1 MYVLQSITIKRIL
14 FFACAAVVLPTFLHA
29 QLVGGTIAGDVV
41 DPGNASVVGATVQIR
56 NEETGGVRQLIT
68 SQGGAFSA
76 PSIPVGTYSIT
87 VNREGFAPLKRTG
100 IALTVGQSIQ
110 LHLALTVGNVEQV
123 VTVVD
128 TPAAVD
134 TSTLQTQG
142 LVDERQVKELP
153 LNGRS
158 FDQLLQLN
166 PASVSYTTQR
176 SGGVGTSN
184 SSVGNMYSI
193 SGRRP
198 QDNLFLLNGIEYT
211 GASLINVTP
220 GGTSGQL
227 LGVEA
232 VREFNVVTDT
242 YGANYGKRTGA
253 QISIITASGSN
264 QIHGS
269 VYEFLR
275 NSALDARNYFDQ
287 AQIPEFQ
294 RNDFGAAFGGPL
306 RRDKLFGFA
315 NYEGYRQHLGLSDVT
330 FVPDAAARAATVASV
345 QQLLALWPVG
355 TKELGGGI
363 DEAFS
368 NPPQHVRE
376 DFGTT
381 RIDDNLSQKDLLFGV
396 YTVDDSDATTPS
408 ANPYSSIYERL
419 REQVVSAQEQHVFS
433 PSLLNTLRL
442 GYSRA
447 DFSFQ
452 SIVSG
457 GVPGWV
463 GNGPVGAVVISGST
477 ASNGASQITLA
488 GANTGSNN
496 LTARNL
502 FTVDDHI
509 YWTHRTHQIEAGVW
523 LQRLQSNDFLAQDQY
538 GQASFSTLGT
548 FEAGTVSKYTIVP
561 SPTELGWRSLF
572 GAGFIEDAWKAT
584 PRLEVRAG
592 FRFESSNGWNEA
604 QNRASNYG
612 FTDGVINT
620 TPTVGGSALSD
631 NRAKF
636 LPEPRVGFA
645 YDPFGKS
652 KTVIKG
658 SFGVHRALLDTL
670 DYRLDQTAPYNT
682 TLSYSNTTVSKLQ
695 ALSLASASGGL
706 VSPSN
711 VQPDIQTPTVL
722 AWTLKLE
729 QEIAPL
735 TTITVGYV
743 GSHGYHQ
750 ILSEDQNTPDS
761 VVCPAASCP
770 ASLPAGTVYYP
781 STTLANPKLANSTS
795 WASQGISNYNAL
807 EIDVKRQFGGGL
819 QLRGVY
825 TYSRNLDDGSAWNT
839 SVSSNTPAFV
849 SFPGNPKL
857 DYGLAATNISQA
869 AAINGTWEL
878 PVGRGHTVL
887 ANAAPI
893 AQDLL
898 GGWNVSGIATLQSGF
913 PFSPQLGY
921 NPTGNGDTRNP
932 ARPQLNPNFSG
943 SLYPRTAD
951 EWFNPNA
958 FVAPY
963 PGAFGNASRD
973 GLTGPGLTDVDLSFA
988 KTTTIH
994 ERLRTQFRAEYFNI
1008 LNHTNFTTPNPV
1020 VFSTGPTPAKPS
1032 TAAVL
1037 SPTAGVMT
1045 ATATTS
1051 RQLQFALKFLF

>member
-1 MYVLQSITIKRIL
+1 MQFLKYFSRIQFL
-14 FFACAAVVLPTFLHA
+14 ALSFLLLSSAAFVRG

-41 DPGNASVVGATVQIR
+41 DPHNAAVTGAQVLIR
-56 NEETGGVRQLIT
+56 NEETGGVRQLVT
-68 SQGGAFSA
+68 AGGGAFSA
-76 PSIPVGTYSIT
+76 PSIPVGVYSISVT
-87 VNREGFAPLKRTG
+87 QDGFAPLKRTG
-100 IALTVGQSIQ
+100 IVLTVGQSIQ
-110 LHLALTVGNVEQV
+110 LHLALTVGSVEQV

-128 TPAAVD
+128 TPASVD
-134 TSTLQTQG
+134 TSTLQSQG

-264 QIHGS
+264 ELHGS

-294 RNDFGAAFGGPL
+294 RNDFGAALGGPL
-306 RRDKLFGFA
+306 KRDKLFGFA

-345 QQLLALWPVG
+345 QPLLSLWPVG
-355 TKELGGGI
+355 TTELGGGI
-363 DEAFS
+363 AEAFS
-368 NPPQHVRE
+368 NPPQQVRE

-381 RIDDNLSQKDLLFGV
+381 RIDDNLTQKDLLFGV
-396 YTVDDSDATTPS
+396 YTVDDSNATTPS

-419 REQVVSAQEQHVFS
+419 REQVFSAQEQHVFS
-433 PSLLNTLRL
+433 PTLLNTFRF

-447 DFSFQ
+447 AFYFN
-452 SIVSG
+452 SILSG
-457 GVPGWV
+457 SAAGWV
-463 GNGPVGAVVISGST
+463 DGAPVGAIVISGST

-496 LTARNL
+496 QTARNL

-509 YWTHRTHQIEAGVW
+509 YWTHRSHQIEAGIW

-538 GQASFSTLGT
+538 GQASFSTLST
-548 FEAGTVSKYTIVP
+548 FEQGTVSKYTIVP
-561 SPTELGWRSLF
+561 APTELGWRSLF
-572 GAGFIEDAWKAT
+572 GAGFVEDAWKVN
-584 PRLEVRAG
+584 PRLEVRTG

-612 FTDGVINT
+612 FTDGVLNT
-620 TPTVGGSALSD
+620 VPTIGGSALSD

-645 YDPFGKS
+645 YDPFGKG
-652 KTVIKG
+652 KTVLKG

-670 DYRLDQTAPYNT
+670 DYRLDQTAPFNT
-682 TLSYSNTTVSKLQ
+682 TLSYSNTTVSKLPS
-695 ALSLASASGGL
+695 LSLSTAPGGL

-711 VQPDIQTPTVL
+711 VQPDIETPTVL

-729 QEIAPL
+729 QEVAPR
-735 TTITVGYV
+735 TSVIIGYV

-750 ILSEDQNTPDS
+750 ILSEDQNTPVS
-761 VVCPAASCP
+761 VVCPATSCP
-770 ASLPAGTVYYP
+770 ASLPAGTIYYP
-781 STTLANPKLANSTS
+781 TTTLANPKLANSTS
-795 WASQGISNYNAL
+795 WVSQGISNYNGL
-807 EIDVKRQFGGGL
+807 EVDVRRQFAQGL

-825 TYSRNLDDGSAWNT
+825 TFSRNLDDGSAWNT
-839 SVSSNTPAFV
+839 SVSANTPAFV
-849 SFPGNPKL
+849 SFPGDPKL
-857 DYGLAATNISQA
+857 DYGLAATNISHA

-878 PVGRGHTVL
+878 PVGHGHAAL
-887 ANAAPI
+887 GNASSLV
-893 AQDLL
+893 QDVL
-898 GGWNVSGIATLQSGF
+898 GGWSVNGIATLQSGF

-921 NPTGNGDTRNP
+921 NPTGNGDSRNP
-932 ARPQLNPNFSG
+932 ARPQLNPDFHG
-943 SLYPRTAD
+943 SLYPKTAT
-951 EWFNPNA
+951 EWFNPDA
-958 FVAPY
+958 FTAPY
-963 PGAFGNASRD
+963 PGTFGNASRD
-973 GLTGPGLTDVDLSFA
+973 SLIGPGLTDVDLSFA
-988 KTTTIH
+988 KNTTVH
-994 ERLRTQFRAEYFNI
+994 EHLRAQFRAEYFNI
-1008 LNHTNFTTPNPV
+1008 LNHTNLTTPNAV
-1020 VFSTGPTPAKPS
+1020 VFSTGPTQAKPS
-1032 TAAVL
+1032 TAEAL
-1037 SPTAGVMT
+1037 SPTAGVAT

-1051 RQLQFALKFLF
+1051 RQLQFALKILF